1 MKRYTIFSAFL
12 LISVLTGCAAAE
24 FAPMG
29 ASDVSGEAF
38 AESAE
43 SDFDIFSAQTADNA
57 HNEPRGIITAEPKSV
72 TPEGADGITV
82 SEETEPPQ
90 TAEAAEELSEYE
102 AVAKKILTDIITND
116 EIIIEGEYTL
126 DNYLYHIDL
135 FDVTGDG
142 IPELFVNTVQRAGSQ
157 GFLDIYDIAA
167 GERLATLVDRTY
179 NLSVCTDE
187 ENNTHYI
194 IRSEEWINMS
204 GCAQF
209 VAYFDM
215 RYCDGEL
222 NISVPFFGGPT
233 GWFEETGEHKFINRI
248 FKDNGY
254 YHECREDGECFH
266 HNRAY
271 HHFIEGELIGEYEVG
286 DSLGYT
292 LDGLGGEDSEEIK
305 QLIQEYVFDGLTVRE
320 LRTGTRNDKVFSN
333 ENIDEV
339 WDSVAYMFAD
349 IDLTKT
355 AVKQR

>member
-1 MKRYTIFSAFL
+1 MKCYTIFSAFL
-12 LISVLTGCAAAE
+12 LMAVLTGCTAAE
-24 FAPMG
+24 SAPMG
-29 ASDVSGEAF
+29 ASAVSGEVS

-43 SDFDIFSAQTADNA
+43 SAFDISSAPTAGNTHDM
-57 HNEPRGIITAEPKSV
+57 PREIIAAEPESIE
-72 TPEGADGITV
+72 PEGPAVIPV

-90 TAEAAEELSEYE
+90 TAVEDGELSEYE
-102 AVAKKILTDIITND
+102 AAAKKILTDIITND
-116 EIIIEGEYTL
+116 EIIIEGEYKRE
-126 DNYLYHIDL
+126 NYLYHIDL
-135 FDVTGDG
+135 LDITGDG
-142 IPELFVNTVQRAGSQ
+142 VPELFVNTVQSAGAE
-157 GFLDIYDIAA
+157 GFLDIYDVAA

-179 NLSVCTDE
+179 NLSICTDA

-209 VAYFDM
+209 AAYFDL
-215 RYCDGEL
+215 RYSDGEL
-222 NISVPFFGGPT
+222 NISVPFYGGPT

-254 YHECREDGECFH
+254 YHECREDMECYH
-266 HNRAY
+266 HNRIY

-292 LDGLGGEDSEEIK
+292 VDGLGEEDSEEIR

-320 LRTGTRNDKVFSN
+320 LRTGIRIGNVFS

-339 WDSVAYMFAD
+339 WDSVAHMFTD
-349 IDLTKT
+349 IKLT
-355 AVKQR
+355 